1 MPEEGLVRDFRG
13 LVTLRVKSTSAIEVP
28 VWNGLLSSH
37 RLLSSPVP
45 HCCKFGKKVK
55 EAS

>member
-13 LVTLRVKSTSAIEVP
+13 LVTLRVKSTSAVEVA

-45 HCCKFGKKVK
+45 HCRNLVRK
-55 EAS
+55 